1 MPPAPKPRD
10 AASLLL
16 LKGSGAG
23 ASILMGRR
31 PAASSFAPD
40 FFVFPGGKLEA
51 HDHGLPCPFP
61 LSPETERGLRT
72 STAVSAETARALAN
86 AAIRETYEET
96 GLLLARPGRFSSPAH
111 GPWHAFS
118 RRGLAPDHSALGM
131 IGRAITPRKS
141 PVRFHARFLLAHAS
155 ATVGRLRPNEELL
168 DLAWYPLQDALRLPA
183 IDVTQILLREVLQ
196 AVESG
201 LDHAPPRRAFI
212 RYRDEVP
219 MVRYESNLPPGA
231 ERNA

>member
-16 LKGSGAG
+16 LKGSGPE

-40 FFVFPGGKLEA
+40 FFVFPGGKLEP

-61 LSPETERGLRT
+61 LRPETERGLRT
-72 STAVSAETARALAN
+72 SASVSAETARALAN

-96 GLLLARPGRFSSPAH
+96 GLLLARPGRFPSPAH

-141 PVRFHARFLLAHAS
+141 PVRFHARFLLADAS
-155 ATVGRLRPNEELL
+155 ATLGQLRPNEELL
-168 DLAWYPLQDALRLPA
+168 DLAWYPLDEALQLPA
-183 IDVTQILLREVLQ
+183 IDVTQILLREVLE
-196 AVESG
+196 AVRNG
-201 LDHAPPRRAFI
+201 LDHALPRRAFI
-212 RYRDEVP
+212 RYRGETP
-219 MVRYESNLPPGA
+219 MVRYESNLPPA
-231 ERNA
+231 DQRDD